1 MKSFV
6 NDLIIQ
12 LNNYFNT
19 ITPKP
24 KFEQGTIGLTEGYY
38 LVNVDTDSYSQQGT
52 ETTVAIA
59 LKHQEVQTGRGIMEA
74 EVKLKNLS
82 EYLNENYLVRNEQ
95 YKYIGKVDSKFIVYN
110 YMFTI

>member
-1 MKSFV
+1 
-6 NDLIIQ
+6 
-12 LNNYFNT
+12 
-19 ITPKP
+19 
-24 KFEQGTIGLTEGYY
+24 
-38 LVNVDTDSYSQQGT
+38 
-52 ETTVAIA
+52 
-59 LKHQEVQTGRGIMEA
+59 MEA